1 MTYNCFTIN
10 KTRKE
15 IIHMDER
22 KGTET
27 MIAVENKQET
37 IELENL
43 LKQLSPDE
51 QKSFQI
57 FMQGVRFA
65 KNVAKTGS

>member
-1 MTYNCFTIN
+1 
-10 KTRKE
+10 
-15 IIHMDER
+15 MDER

-43 LKQLSPDE
+43 LNQLPDE

-65 KNVAKTGS
+65 KNMAKTGR

>member
-1 MTYNCFTIN
+1 
-10 KTRKE
+10 
-15 IIHMDER
+15 MDER

-43 LKQLSPDE
+43 LNQLSPDE

-65 KNVAKTGS
+65 KNMAKTGRQRKEKGMVISL

>member
-1 MTYNCFTIN
+1 
-10 KTRKE
+10 
-15 IIHMDER
+15 MDER

-43 LKQLSPDE
+43 LNQLSPDE

-65 KNVAKTGS
+65 KNMAKIGR